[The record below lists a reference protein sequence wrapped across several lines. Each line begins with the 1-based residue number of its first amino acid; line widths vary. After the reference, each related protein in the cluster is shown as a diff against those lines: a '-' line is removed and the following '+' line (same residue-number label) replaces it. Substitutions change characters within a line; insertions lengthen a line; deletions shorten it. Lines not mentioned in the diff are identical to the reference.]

1 MRKRELTY
9 VLREGI
15 TAVTD
20 PILQYVPQVDFSE
33 IGNLSPERVEEVR
46 RKGSVVI
53 RNVVD
58 DAEATSWRE
67 WLQEYVTKNPGIEGN
82 VETYSTLYALT
93 RLVQASRRTINNSS
107 SYTGLSLKFALAGT
121 RTS

>member
-107 SYTGLSLKFALAGT
+107 SYSMLCMYL
-121 RTS
+121 RW